1 MSINFRKLRF
11 VFGRRLLEDA
21 AFLFLAALAFD
32 SFGEA
37 RQLRKSSRPGTSD
50 AFANR
55 LFLLTRFAQKQYFFS
70 SKIVDGLAARNYI
83 REWRQGDNPCF

>member
-1 MSINFRKLRF
+1 MSINFRNLRF

-37 RQLRKSSRPGTSD
+37 RHRVNHCVRERLTRLRN
-50 AFANR
+50 AF
-55 LFLLTRFAQKQYFFS
+55 FLLMRFAQKQYFFS

-83 REWRQGDNPCF
+83 REWLQGDNPCF